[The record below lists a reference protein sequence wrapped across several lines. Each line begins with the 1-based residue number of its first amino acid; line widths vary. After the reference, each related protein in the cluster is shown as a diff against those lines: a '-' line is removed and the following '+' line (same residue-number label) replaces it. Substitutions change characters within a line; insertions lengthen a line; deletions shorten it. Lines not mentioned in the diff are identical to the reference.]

1 MTRKIQLALLGCFL
15 YAFLGLELE
24 YSMPDNP
31 VPQKEV
37 VDRIVALVNEKVITL
52 TDVKIV
58 RAFHLF
64 SSEGKSDVD
73 IDIQN
78 VLKKLIDQNL
88 VIQMTQ
94 ENTYRQNGRVDE
106 FLDQIIA
113 EMGVEQ
119 FRKQLKQFGMT
130 RQDLMPYASD
140 WITYQRIIA
149 DRFNTSIP
157 ISLKEIEEHYE
168 QTYVPTQK
176 AEDREVKPMLEILD
190 EIETVIK
197 REKSKMQ
204 VEEWQKNLRERADIQ
219 INL

>member
-1 MTRKIQLALLGCFL
+1 MTGKIKLALLGCFL
-15 YAFLGLELE
+15 YTFLGLELV
-24 YSMPDNP
+24 YSMADNH
-31 VPQKEV
+31 VPQREV
-37 VDRIVALVNEKVITL
+37 VDRIVALVNEEVVTL
-52 TDVKIV
+52 TDVRIV

-94 ENTYRQNGRVDE
+94 ENTYSQNGRVDE

-130 RQDLMPYASD
+130 RQDLVPYASD
-140 WITYQRIIA
+140 WIAYQRIIA

-157 ISLKEIEEHYE
+157 ISLKEIEEYYE

-176 AEDREVKPMLEILD
+176 AEDCEVKPMLEILD

-197 REKSKMQ
+197 KEKSKMQ
-204 VEEWQKNLRERADIQ
+204 VEEWLKNLRERADIQ